1 MPVRCAG
8 QPISDIV
15 IRNEPPAI
23 SGISRRSRTVARA
36 LLSMHFTT
44 RPEVIRRLVVF
55 ERGQS
60 CNELRRAESER
71 ILRAQPYLA
80 EASIIA
86 YDDGNGGVKLEV
98 LTVDELSTIIDVGA
112 TASSPYLERLRLGS
126 SNLGGEALLIEGLW
140 QHSDGPY
147 RDAYGGRFVD
157 YQFAGEPYL
166 LSLSG
171 IRRALGYEYT
181 GIASHTF
188 LTDLQRVAWR
198 TAVGRR
204 AEYMRFLRPEAEG
217 PSSYI
222 ERRFLDVG
230 GIVRLG
236 EPGRLSL
243 FGASFTQERDDPEN
257 AYVLVTRRGM
267 FADSSQLRRQYKDY
281 RSARLNALWG
291 VRNIRFMRVTGF
303 DALAATQDVR
313 IGFQLGTLFGRSLA
327 VLGSKNDD
335 IFVSADVY
343 GGLGSPQTFAALQ
356 VQGEGRQSYDDN
368 SWDGI
373 LGSGRAAFYQRATP
387 RQTLVADAE
396 WSAGWRQRVPFQ
408 LTFGDSRGGIR
419 GFWRS
424 QSGGARR
431 VVTRL
436 EDRWYV
442 GRYRAVADVGLS
454 PFFDAGRLWAGDSP
468 FGVDTR
474 VNYGAGIALLAS
486 VPPRSKRLYRVEF
499 GYPITK
505 DPHARWQVRI
515 SSSDLTRVFWDEP
528 GDVRR
533 SRESTVPA
541 SIFNWP

>member
-1 MPVRCAG
+1 MPVRCNG
-8 QPISDIV
+8 QPISDVV
-15 IRNEPPAI
+15 IRTEPPAI
-23 SGISRRSRTVARA
+23 EGISRRSRMAARVI
-36 LLSMHFTT
+36 LSMQATT
-44 RPEVIRRLVVF
+44 RPEVVRRLVVF
-55 ERGQS
+55 EKGQP
-60 CNELRRAESER
+60 CDELRRAESER
-71 ILRAQPYLA
+71 ILRAQRYLA
-80 EASIIA
+80 EASIVA
-86 YDDGNGGVKLEV
+86 LDDGNGGVRLEV
-98 LTVDELSTIIDVGA
+98 VTVDELSTIVDVGA
-112 TASSPYLERLRLGS
+112 TTASPYVKRLRFGS
-126 SNLGGEALLIEGLW
+126 SNVGGEAVLLEAQW
-140 QHSDGPY
+140 QHSNGPY

-157 YQFAGEPYL
+157 YQFAGRPYE

-181 GIASHTF
+181 GIASHAF

-204 AEYMRFLRPEAEG
+204 AEYVRFMRPEVDG

-222 ERRFLDVG
+222 ERQFVDIG

-257 AYVLVTRRGM
+257 QYFLITSRGV
-267 FADSSQLRRQYKDY
+267 FADTAQLRMRYADY
-281 RSARLNALWG
+281 RSGRLNALWG
-291 VRNIRFMRVTGF
+291 VRNIRFQRVTGF

-343 GGLGSPQTFAALQ
+343 GGLGSPETFAAFQ
-356 VQGEGRQSYDDN
+356 VQGEGRQSFDDN

-373 LGSGRAAFYQRATP
+373 LGSGRAAAYHRATP
-387 RQTLVADAE
+387 KQTLVAGAE
-396 WSAGWRQRVPFQ
+396 WSGGWRQRVPFQ
-408 LTFGDSRGGIR
+408 LTLGDDRGGVR
-419 GFWRS
+419 GFSRS
-424 QSGGARR
+424 RTAGARR
-431 VVTRL
+431 IVTRL
-436 EDRWYV
+436 EDRWYI
-442 GRYRAVADVGLS
+442 GRFRALADVGLS
-454 PFFDAGRLWAGDSP
+454 PFFDAGRLWAGDAP

-474 VNYGAGIALLAS
+474 INYGAGIALLAS

-505 DPHARWQVRI
+505 DPHARWQLRV
-515 SSSDLTRVFWDEP
+515 STSDLTRVFWDEP